1 MKNNYW
7 AGKSA
12 LITGASGGIGEDAA
26 RFLAKKGLHVIL
38 IARSL
43 DKLHTIA
50 AQINAQGGKASF
62 YQSDLSQPAARIT
75 LADKVL
81 TEHGAPDI
89 LINNAGM
96 GWYGFF
102 HLMPWSVAH
111 GIIELNIMSTT
122 HLTSLFLPDML
133 KLPKARIINIG
144 SISGKLPEQGIALYS
159 ASKAY
164 LDAFTT
170 CLYRELRGTNV
181 TASVL
186 RAGPVR
192 TDFYSRAIDL
202 PSGGRVPGEIFAV
215 KAQRIS
221 AGIWNLIKHPTR
233 FSYVPFYLTL
243 SPLLETFFSW
253 ALDLVGPI
261 LLKSGK
267 KTPA

>member
-1 MKNNYW
+1 MPNNYW

-12 LITGASGGIGEDAA
+12 LITGASGGIGENAA

-38 IARSL
+38 VARSL
-43 DKLHTIA
+43 DKLQNIA
-50 AQINAQGGKASF
+50 AQITAEGGKASF
-62 YQSDLSQPAARIT
+62 YQADLSQSAARIS
-75 LADKVL
+75 LAEQVIAD
-81 TEHGAPDI
+81 HGAPDV
-89 LINNAGM
+89 LINNAGI

-102 HLMPWSVAH
+102 HEMPWSVAH
-111 GIIELNIMSTT
+111 SIIELNIMSTT
-122 HLTSLFLPDML
+122 HLTSLFLPRMS

-186 RAGPVR
+186 RAGPVK

-202 PSGGRVPGEIFAV
+202 PSGGRVPGEVFAV

-221 AGIWNLIKHPTR
+221 SGIWSLINHPMR
-233 FSYVPFYLTL
+233 FSYVPFYLLL
-243 SPLLETFFSW
+243 SPLLETFFAW
-253 ALDLVGPI
+253 AIDLVGPI
-261 LLKSGK
+261 LLKNTK